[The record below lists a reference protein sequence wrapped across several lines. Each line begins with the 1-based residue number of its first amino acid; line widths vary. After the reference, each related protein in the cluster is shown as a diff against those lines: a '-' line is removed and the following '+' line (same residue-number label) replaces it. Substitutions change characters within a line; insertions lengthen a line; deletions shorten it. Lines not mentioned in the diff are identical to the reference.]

1 MKLISYTTKPGQ
13 AAENREKIE
22 AVFAALHDARPT
34 DFSYMVVEA
43 GEGEFFH
50 IVHATPAA
58 LENLQAMPAFQAFSG
73 TVGERQ
79 QAPSDRRDAR
89 VVGSY
94 GTLVP
99 A

>member
-13 AAENREKIE
+13 ATENREKIE
-22 AVFAALHDARPT
+22 AVFAALNDSRPE
-34 DFSYMVVEA
+34 DFSYLVVET

-50 IVHATPAA
+50 IVRATPAA
-58 LENLQAMPAFQAFSG
+58 LEDLQAMPVFQAFSG

-79 QAPSDRRDAR
+79 QAPSNRRDAR

-94 GTLVP
+94 GNLVR